1 MGMEDLRGTVQ
12 RVLKGDRDAFALLVR
27 GHQDMLLAF
36 AAYRLPDAALVD
48 EVVQQTF
55 IRAFEQLSEY
65 DPSKDFATWLRAI
78 CKFMIMAELKRL
90 SRDRQNR
97 ETYKDR
103 LKGSLAEAALE
114 RPETADADELL
125 RLRSCM
131 DQLQK
136 TSRDLVKAR
145 YLDALPLGDI
155 ARKFNQSAAWVAT
168 TLFRVRDV
176 LRRCLEQQ
184 GAGA

>member
-1 MGMEDLRGTVQ
+1 METSVSDTVR
-12 RVLKGDRDAFALLVR
+12 RVLTGDRDAYGEIVR
-27 GHQDMLLAF
+27 AHQDMLLAY

-55 IRAFEQLSEY
+55 IRAFQQLGDY
-65 DPSKDFATWLRAI
+65 DAAKDFGTWLRTI
-78 CKFMIMAELKRL
+78 CKFMILAELKRL
-90 SRDRQNR
+90 SRDKQNR

-103 LKGSLAEAALE
+103 LRGSLAEAALD
-114 RPETADADELL
+114 RASGGDADDLAAL
-125 RLRSCM
+125 KACM

-136 TSRDLVKAR
+136 TSKELVRAR
-145 YLDALPLGDI
+145 YLQALPLGEI
-155 ARKFNQSAAWVAT
+155 ARKFGQSTAWVAT

-184 GAGA
+184 EAEA

>member
-1 MGMEDLRGTVQ
+1 
-12 RVLKGDRDAFALLVR
+12 
-27 GHQDMLLAF
+27 MLLAF

-55 IRAFEQLSEY
+55 IRAFEQLADF
-65 DPSKDFATWLRAI
+65 DPAKDFATWLRAI
-78 CKFMIMAELKRL
+78 CRFMIL
-90 SRDRQNR
+90 
-97 ETYKDR
+97 
-103 LKGSLAEAALE
+103 AALE
-114 RPETADADELL
+114 RPETADADDLL

-145 YLDALPLGDI
+145 YQDALPLGDI
-155 ARKFNQSAAWVAT
+155 ARKFKQSTSWVAT
-168 TLFRVRDV
+168 TLFRVRDA